1 MNSEKKVRGV
11 FDLSAI
17 KPPVFLILL
26 IGLLGVWVLGL
37 SGDALVLS
45 ALSPSNTPSMAPS
58 FTPLS
63 SQQVAFD
70 SYFEGET
77 IAIYTMN
84 ADGSDVQRLTDRR
97 ANDFS
102 PTWSPDGQHIA
113 FVSDRD
119 RPQDVILG
127 GFEIYIMDP
136 DSGNQ
141 HRLTRNSFD
150 DFAPSWSPDGQTIA
164 FVSDRDG
171 KHKIYLMDVNGANQ
185 RPITPGNFPRWSP
198 DGESII
204 FVSDRSGFPEIY
216 TIKADGSDVQ
226 QLTHYEG
233 SLAPSEPD
241 WSPNEQSIVYSAG
254 VPEEGSF
261 AIYIMDANGENQ
273 HALTPINGGMYPTWS
288 PDGRFIAFAAQ
299 TEEGIK
305 IYIMS
310 PDGSNVQPIS
320 PVGSTCPAWRP
331 LAN

>member
-136 DSGNQ
+136 DGGNQ
-141 HRLTRNSFD
+141 HRLTHNSFD
-150 DFAPSWSPDGQTIA
+150 DFAPSWSGW
-164 FVSDRDG
+164 S
-171 KHKIYLMDVNGANQ
+171 KHCVC
-185 RPITPGNFPRWSP
+185 F
-198 DGESII
+198 
-204 FVSDRSGFPEIY
+204 
-216 TIKADGSDVQ
+216 
-226 QLTHYEG
+226 
-233 SLAPSEPD
+233 
-241 WSPNEQSIVYSAG
+241 
-254 VPEEGSF
+254 
-261 AIYIMDANGENQ
+261 
-273 HALTPINGGMYPTWS
+273 
-288 PDGRFIAFAAQ
+288 
-299 TEEGIK
+299 
-305 IYIMS
+305 
-310 PDGSNVQPIS
+310 
-320 PVGSTCPAWRP
+320 
-331 LAN
+331 